1 MSLGGTIDKTLNIR
15 MELKIDSGKISGS
28 YFYEKDKTPISL
40 KGTVDKNF
48 TLDINSGNFEIQ
60 EFDAQGKVTGTFRV
74 ERTSI
79 LNLEGDWTKPGSD
92 KKLPFALQVDPV
104 YHQGKSSGWAGEWNY
119 TKSTQ
124 FASNSITIGNEQP
137 GSFDFTMGGGSGAH
151 TCQLEGTAQISGTK
165 ASWTDSE
172 TGCKVTIT
180 LKAGKLAL
188 KTTEQCNGFCGI
200 GAQFYN
206 GEYRHGPVKEMDLVE
221 LGVLKKAQ
229 QKELQRLS
237 GKDYD
242 LFVNSFQLTS
252 EEEDL
257 DGIGI
262 KGTSGAVRG
271 LFTYMEAIVLY
282 RPDGKM
288 WAAVI
293 DTHDDTVKY
302 FTNDPA
308 YAGKLLKTIDKWR
321 ERFADKKVLFMSKT
335 K

>member
-1 MSLGGTIDKTLNIR
+1 M
-15 MELKIDSGKISGS
+15 
-28 YFYEKDKTPISL
+28 
-40 KGTVDKNF
+40 
-48 TLDINSGNFEIQ
+48 
-60 EFDAQGKVTGTFRV
+60 
-74 ERTSI
+74 
-79 LNLEGDWTKPGSD
+79 
-92 KKLPFALQVDPV
+92 
-104 YHQGKSSGWAGEWNY
+104 
-119 TKSTQ
+119 
-124 FASNSITIGNEQP
+124 
-137 GSFDFTMGGGSGAH
+137 
-151 TCQLEGTAQISGTK
+151 
-165 ASWTDSE
+165 
-172 TGCKVTIT
+172 T

-188 KTTEQCNGFCGI
+188 HQTTEQCSRFCGN

-237 GKDYD
+237 GKDYH
-242 LFVNSFQLTS
+242 LFVNSFQLLS
-252 EEEDL
+252 EVEDL
-257 DGIGI
+257 DGMGI

-288 WAAVI
+288 WAAAI
-293 DTHDDTVKY
+293 DTEDETVKY

-308 YAGKLLKTIDKWR
+308 YAGKLLKTIDEWR